1 VEGESALRLALES
14 ALDLVVHLIDHLE
27 VAFEVELVNQPVIKR
42 AVIVMNEAGM
52 RGVSGLQQ
60 STPLLEEMQL

>member
-1 VEGESALRLALES
+1 VEDESVLES
-14 ALDLVVHLIDHLE
+14 AQVLVVHLE
-27 VAFEVELVNQPVIKR
+27 VALEVELVNQPVIKR

>member
-1 VEGESALRLALES
+1 M
-14 ALDLVVHLIDHLE
+14 DHLVDHRVDHRE
-27 VAFEVELVNQPVIKR
+27 AASEVELVNQLVIKL

-52 RGVSGLQQ
+52 RGVSGLQR